1 MTAEGVI
8 ILMKELKIGGER
20 LHDQYLTGE
29 ISSAYV
35 FGLIDWKEFIVAEY
49 GMPRIKVVGLID
61 DNKIFEDYHKVYS
74 ITGFFDLFEY
84 PGSIKT
90 NQIKIYKDNLYLEAN
105 NEIVNKMILKEEI
118 SVNEDY
124 GNMLTGIYSHID
136 SFLQLSKITL
146 YLVVVIATVSFLT
159 LHYTSLFERKYEIGL
174 YRALGYSKRNIRKVL
189 ASEML
194 MISMASLFTVLI
206 MLNLF
211 SLLAFLNLDYYNSY
225 LDVLDTLNIAG
236 IMG

>member
-1 MTAEGVI
+1 
-8 ILMKELKIGGER
+8 
-20 LHDQYLTGE
+20 
-29 ISSAYV
+29 
-35 FGLIDWKEFIVAEY
+35 
-49 GMPRIKVVGLID
+49 
-61 DNKIFEDYHKVYS
+61 
-74 ITGFFDLFEY
+74 
-84 PGSIKT
+84 
-90 NQIKIYKDNLYLEAN
+90 
-105 NEIVNKMILKEEI
+105 MILKEEI

-236 IMG
+236 IMGSLMVIISLFTMVIVYTGNHLILRKPVISNINDI